1 MFRYFRLQLKLA
13 ILALYESLAGRAAK
27 PASVPSPPLQHRF
40 HGSTD
45 IVGYLEVGERSWRS
59 IESPLE
65 TTGCRSKD
73 AKCMLDFGCGSGRT
87 IQNIDPKCH
96 DRVMGIDIDQTA
108 IRWCQSNPPG
118 YQFEHV
124 DPDPPTSLPD
134 GYFDLIYA
142 ISVFTHLNEE
152 MQFSWLSEI
161 EHLLAPNGI
170 FVASLRGD
178 YHRDLKGRNIDL
190 EQGYRFVDSKR
201 KWLKP
206 DGLPEF
212 YQDAQHTKTYVFERW
227 SQYFRIVDFVE
238 RGIADYHDAV
248 ILAKS

>member
-13 ILALYESLAGRAAK
+13 ILALYESLAGRAAR
-27 PASVPSPPLQHRF
+27 PAPVPSPRLRHRV

-59 IESPLE
+59 IESLLE
-65 TTGCRSKD
+65 TTGRRSKD
-73 AKCMLDFGCGSGRT
+73 AKRMLDFGCGSGRT
-87 IQNIDPKCH
+87 IRNIDPKGH

-108 IRWCQSNPPG
+108 IRWCQSNLPG

-124 DPDPPTSLPD
+124 DSDPPTSLPD

-152 MQFSWLSEI
+152 MKFSWLSEI
-161 EHLLAPNGI
+161 ERLLAPNGI
-170 FVASLRGD
+170 FVASLHGD
-178 YHRDLKGRNIDL
+178 YHRALKGRNIDM

-201 KWLKP
+201 KWFKP

-227 SQYFRIVDFVE
+227 SQYFRIVDYVE